1 MKDKVKQ
8 SAGALIGNSM
18 QFYDFT
24 IFAFLTPQL
33 SQYFFSIDNDFLSYF
48 ITILVF
54 SSGYITR
61 PLGALIF
68 GHIGDKFGRSVALS
82 KTIILSTI
90 ATFIIGILPSY
101 STLGYLS
108 PILLIVFRLLQGL
121 SVSGEEGGSVVLLYE
136 KNNFKNKGSIG
147 GLVLSSVLFGVI
159 LGSLV
164 CIISTYLI
172 SSKIIG
178 EWGWRIPFLFSLPFG
193 IVAIK
198 LRYRINDLKSFS
210 RNKEINTIHQ
220 IPLVE
225 LVSKH
230 LNKII
235 LSVLIVSTYSLT
247 TSALIVNFPYLIKK
261 VGFTQELS
269 LGLVALTVMLIGI
282 LSPIFGKKFE
292 KHSWKLAYIS
302 TLLMLILISPIIF
315 LLISTGKYWLIILA
329 LFLFS
334 IPTSSLS
341 ALVFMKIVD
350 IFPFGVRYS
359 SVSLAFNLSI
369 TIFSSTTPVV
379 LAYLENKYSYVYSG
393 GYISL
398 FSLTIIL
405 FVIFLDS
412 NNRSKYEL

>member
-1 MKDKVKQ
+1 M
-8 SAGALIGNSM
+8 
-18 QFYDFT
+18 
-24 IFAFLTPQL
+24 
-33 SQYFFSIDNDFLSYF
+33 
-48 ITILVF
+48 
-54 SSGYITR
+54 
-61 PLGALIF
+61 
-68 GHIGDKFGRSVALS
+68 
-82 KTIILSTI
+82 
-90 ATFIIGILPSY
+90 
-101 STLGYLS
+101 
-108 PILLIVFRLLQGL
+108 
-121 SVSGEEGGSVVLLYE
+121 
-136 KNNFKNKGSIG
+136 
-147 GLVLSSVLFGVI
+147 
-159 LGSLV
+159 
-164 CIISTYLI
+164 
-172 SSKIIG
+172 
-178 EWGWRIPFLFSLPFG
+178 FSLPFG

-198 LRYRINDLKSFS
+198 LRYRINDFKSFS

-225 LVSKH
+225 LISKH

-247 TSALIVNFPYLIKK
+247 TSTLIVNFPYLIKK
-261 VGFTQELS
+261 VGFTQEIS

-282 LSPIFGKKFE
+282 LSPIFGKKLE
-292 KHSWKLAYIS
+292 KHSWKQAYFS
-302 TLLMLILISPIIF
+302 TLVMLIIISPIIF

-329 LFLFS
+329 LFFFS

-369 TIFSSTTPVV
+369 TIFSSSTPVI

-412 NNRSKYEL
+412 NNRSKREL